1 MQHGSRGLPKQLS
14 NHVAMP
20 RSWFGCAVDRVH
32 VNEAE
37 SAIIS
42 IRGRMWVSQHLLRL
56 LTWIGI

>member
-1 MQHGSRGLPKQLS
+1 
-14 NHVAMP
+14 MP